1 MTASALVYVAA
12 GSPAYPGETPGICRW
27 CGTESI
33 GLDWPTWEK
42 DTFTDHDKIQPGTII
57 CHACQHATDDRSGPL
72 TALTGRD
79 KPQRMRNYS
88 HIVTASG
95 IWRPRMKNEKRALC
109 ADLLHET
116 DPPIVTVI
124 SLAGQKHLLPRAR
137 VGWWQIEEAA
147 VRPQPAALRALLAPV
162 TALYTLGA
170 SKAAIESGDYDAGVL
185 RTIPLAQWWPHE
197 QAVRPARGSQVFAL
211 AVWLTQK
218 DETDD
223 RDARPG
229 DGAPVADL
237 AGTRRGVQGEVS
249 DQHLEAIRG
258 PGAQRRLHHDTEP
271 LSQPDLFTAERDAAG

>member
-12 GSPAYPGETPGICRW
+12 GAPAYPGDTAGVCRW
-27 CGTESI
+27 CGAKGV
-33 GLDWPTWEK
+33 GLDWCVWEK
-42 DTFTDHDKIQPGTII
+42 DTFTDHDKIQPGAII
-57 CHACQHATDDRSGPL
+57 CHACQHATDDRSVPL
-72 TALTGRD
+72 TMMTGRD

-95 IWRPRMKNEKRALC
+95 SWCPRMKNEKRALV
-109 ADLLHET
+109 ADLLDET
-116 DPPIVTVI
+116 DPPKVAVI

-147 VRPQPAALRALLAPV
+147 MRPQPSVLRALLAPV

-211 AVWLTQK
+211 AVWLAQK

-229 DGAPVADL
+229 DIAPVADL
-237 AGTRRGVQGEVS
+237 AGARRGVQGEVP
-249 DQHLEAIRG
+249 HLDLAAIRR
-258 PGAQRRLHHDTEP
+258 PGAQRRLHDDAQP
-271 LSQPDLFTAERDAAG
+271 LSQPDLFAAEREPAG

>member
-12 GSPAYPGETPGICRW
+12 GAPAYPGETAGVCRW
-27 CGTESI
+27 CGAERG
-33 GLDWPTWEK
+33 GLDWPAWEK

-72 TALTGRD
+72 TTITGRD

-88 HIVTASG
+88 HIVTQSG
-95 IWRPRMKNEKRALC
+95 AWRPRMKNEKRALC
-109 ADLLHET
+109 ADLLDET
-116 DPPIVTVI
+116 DPPIVAVL

-137 VGWWQIEEAA
+137 AGWWQIEEAA
-147 VRPQPAALRALLAPV
+147 VRPQPAALRSLLGPV

-170 SKAAIESGDYDAGVL
+170 NKAAIASGDYDAGVL

-197 QAVRPARGSQVFAL
+197 QALRPARGSQVFAL
-211 AVWLTQK
+211 AVWLAQK

-237 AGTRRGVQGEVS
+237 AGARSRLQEQVP
-249 DQHLEAIRG
+249 HLDLATVRG
-258 PGAQRRLHHDTEP
+258 PDPQRRLHDDAQP
-271 LSQPDLFTAERDAAG
+271 LSQPDLFAAERDPAG